1 MLICTPIQEKSQSIT
16 LKRLKELKGK
26 VDLAEIW
33 LDHIQDLDVKALLK
47 KSPLPIICVY
57 RKPAEKGRFKGD
69 YSQIA
74 DLLFDAARYEA
85 EYIDIPLLGFRSADS
100 EELRTPSEIQKTG
113 FSRLIRKKSQIDRRH
128 RALADGVSNH
138 KSQIIISHHDF
149 KKTPSLNWM
158 LKTAHEMKKKGADI
172 VKIAVMARSLEDTFT
187 VISLAQLL
195 QAEKIPHI
203 LIAMGKKGVLSRVL
217 TPFLGGTIMFA
228 PLTAKKAT
236 ASGQLTVSELKKA
249 WSLIKK

>member
-1 MLICTPIQEKSQSIT
+1 MKICTPIKERTQKNV

-33 LDHIQDLDVKALLK
+33 LDQIKDLDVKTLLK
-47 KSPLPIICVY
+47 KPYLPVICVC
-57 RKPAEKGRFKGD
+57 RKPFEKGSFKGT
-69 YSQIA
+69 YSQMA
-74 DLLFDAARYEA
+74 DLLFNAAKSGA
-85 EYIDIPLLGFRSADS
+85 GYIDIPLQG
-100 EELRTPSEIQKTG
+100 LRTKNSG
-113 FSRLIRKKSQIDRRH
+113 LSRLIKKKSQIRN
-128 RALADGVSNH
+128 L

-149 KKTPSLNWM
+149 KKTPSLSCM
-158 LKTAHEMKKKGADI
+158 LKTAHEMKKRGADI

-187 VISLAQLL
+187 VISLAQIL

-203 LIAMGKKGVLSRVL
+203 LIAMGKKGILSRVI

-228 PLTAKKAT
+228 PLTVKKAT
-236 ASGQLTVSELKKA
+236 ASGQLTVLELKKA

>member
-1 MLICTPIQEKSQSIT
+1 MLICTPIQEKSQNVT
-16 LKRLKELKGK
+16 LKKLKTLKGK

-33 LDHIQDLDVKALLK
+33 LDHIQDLDIKSLLK
-47 KSPLPIICVY
+47 NKPIPVLCACK
-57 RKPAEKGRFKGD
+57 KPADKGRFKGT
-69 YSQIA
+69 YSQMA
-74 DLLFDAARYEA
+74 DLLSDASRYGA
-85 EYIDIPLLGFRSADS
+85 DYIDIPLSGLRKQDS
-100 EELRTPSEIQKTG
+100 GL
-113 FSRLIRKKSQIDRRH
+113 SRLIKKKSQIR
-128 RALADGVSNH
+128 NQ

-172 VKIAVMARSLEDTFT
+172 IKIATMAKSLEDTFT
-187 VISLAQLL
+187 IISLAQLL
-195 QAEKIPHI
+195 QAQNLPHI

-217 TPFLGGTIMFA
+217 TPFIGGTIMFA
-228 PLTAKKAT
+228 PLIAKKAS